1 MEVALVAIFIIIIFV
16 LAKLGSSTG
25 SRNARQVDAVPFSQP
40 FKPPPQTQTRTKQPV
55 ISWVRK
61 DEEVVVSGYKIRGG
75 LFYTGHAYQNSSW
88 NASAEPSM
96 IDLDLPV
103 QPPSHETSFNDLG
116 YWPSYNRIAPEERGM
131 YLGWLAGGRSDLSIS
146 IGYVFLFFYGLE
158 RRLLVDAKTSVQAKA
173 DASTIIAEV
182 KRLLELYGENSSFHG
197 YASKFAEIC
206 QHLYTPEAIQD
217 QPPEKTWSTE
227 FPLSLK
233 MALAD
238 FAINNKPI
246 PAEWALSWIEN
257 SMEFYPRTPARRCR
271 AEFKKLFEMRYR
283 TVCGGGLVVKPNKTP
298 LRFEYRPASSAFQA
312 PVVLEAKD
320 APDITALKWPLVKL
334 KEIAEKCTDELDAY
348 SRYLGKNVG
357 PTLSALGLLPAELLA
372 GSQAPQLLRL
382 RAWLASSLGNETLTV
397 VEAKTLLEIF
407 SPLNQAKFQKSD
419 ALTIAQL
426 CAKLGYGLE
435 PDPRFT
441 SDPIETDGKCVLFKA
456 EGVLPSAP
464 TEAYKTASL
473 IMRLCATV
481 VSADGTVTPA
491 EEQILERHIESVLDL
506 SPPER
511 ERLSAYLQWLMLVSP
526 DLTGLKKRLSTWSI
540 PQRQSAVRLMLLVAN
555 ADNRID
561 PAEVKILTRI
571 YKLLELDP
579 ETLFSDLHAAQTRP
593 DELPATILQPDTES
607 SGRSIPK
614 PSVVSKSGRP
624 SGVALSV
631 EAIERTLRET
641 HQVQQLLAS
650 VFVEEEVDR
659 VSMPAPAR
667 TSAERK
673 SVLGLDPT
681 HSSLLTRL
689 LMKSDWSRDDLESL
703 CSEYHV
709 LPDGAIETINTAAI
723 EKHGDLLFDLS
734 DSLQLN
740 QDIAKEVHA

>member
-1 MEVALVAIFIIIIFV
+1 MEVALLIIFIIILV

-25 SRNARQVDAVPFSQP
+25 SRKTRHTNTTSFSQP
-40 FKPPPQTQTRTKQPV
+40 SKPLPQKQARTRQPV
-55 ISWVRK
+55 ISWIRK
-61 DEEVVVSGYKIRGG
+61 DEEVIVSGYRIRGG
-75 LFYTGHAYQNSSW
+75 LFYTGHAYENSSW
-88 NASAEPSM
+88 SASIEPSM
-96 IDLDLPV
+96 IDWDLPV
-103 QPPSHETSFNDLG
+103 HPPSVDVLPRDLG
-116 YWPSYNRIAPEERGM
+116 YWPSYNRIAPEDRAM
-131 YLGWLAGGRSDLSIS
+131 YLAWLAGGRSDPSIS

-158 RRLLVDAKTSVQAKA
+158 RRLLVDAKTSEQAKA
-173 DASTIIAEV
+173 EAPAIIAEV
-182 KRLLELYGENSSFHG
+182 ERLTELYGENSSFHS
-197 YASKFAEIC
+197 YASKFAEVC
-206 QHLYTPEAIQD
+206 QYLYMPESTQIR
-217 QPPEKTWSTE
+217 PPEKAWTSGY
-227 FPLSLK
+227 PLSLK
-233 MALAD
+233 TALSE
-238 FAINNKPI
+238 FAMDNKPI
-246 PAEWALSWIEN
+246 PPEWALSWLEN
-257 SMEFYPRTPARRCR
+257 SLEFYPRTPARRCR
-271 AEFKKLFEMRYR
+271 AEFIRLFQIRYR
-283 TVCGGGLVVKPNKTP
+283 SEFGAGLIIKPNKTP

-320 APDITALKWPLVKL
+320 APDITALKWPLIKL

-348 SRYLGKNVG
+348 SRYLGKNAE

-407 SPLNQAKFQKSD
+407 SLLNQAKFQKSD

-426 CAKLGYGLE
+426 LAKLGYGLE

-506 SPPER
+506 STPER
-511 ERLSAYLQWLMLVSP
+511 ERLSAYLQWLMRVSP

-579 ETLFSDLHAAQTRP
+579 DTLFSDLHAAQTRP